1 MFAVI
6 KTNSYQYVVSKGDKI
21 VVPALLGESGKEIE
35 FNKILMMKDDS
46 GVLVGK
52 PYIEGAVVKGVIK
65 NTGKLPKVIV
75 YKFIR
80 RENYRRKRGHRQM
93 FTEVE
98 ITDIIRMGGGKS
110 GNSKDG

>member
-6 KTNSYQYVVSKGDKI
+6 KTNSHQYVVAKGDRI
-21 VVPALLGESGKEIE
+21 VIPALLGESGKEIA
-35 FNKILMMKDDS
+35 FDKILMIKDEQ
-46 GVLVGK
+46 GVVLGK

-65 NTGKLPKVIV
+65 KTGKMPKVIV

-80 RENYRRKRGHRQM
+80 RENYRRKKGHRQQ

-98 ITDIIRMGGGKS
+98 ITEIKR
-110 GNSKDG
+110 